1 MDICNLVWRN
11 RAFKWGGSDSK
22 QDQNALG
29 CTLTNNVILCLQRA
43 VDAREESLL
52 TLFSLSHSAVLAQF
66 SAECFRMLE
75 NVNDSEM
82 NRIRHAGPVTQK
94 SLQLLATNGGLKIT
108 YSDFR
113 VAVLRALGGKG
124 LGGIWDF
131 MHSTMISL
139 IQLTSGADSSRA
151 AS

>member
-1 MDICNLVWRN
+1 MYPAARVVLVYPK
-11 RAFKWGGSDSK
+11 AVSK
-22 QDQNALG
+22 AEM
-29 CTLTNNVILCLQRA
+29 LTISSNVILCLQRA

-94 SLQLLATNGGLKIT
+94 SLQLLATVRTAHN
-108 YSDFR
+108 SPR
-113 VAVLRALGGKG
+113 N
-124 LGGIWDF
+124 
-131 MHSTMISL
+131 
-139 IQLTSGADSSRA
+139 QLFD
-151 AS
+151 

>member
-1 MDICNLVWRN
+1 MGRIRLKTRPERPRLYTHKVRALSYTPPVVTFWARNAPAARVVLVYPK
-11 RAFKWGGSDSK
+11 AMSKAEMLTFGS
-22 QDQNALG
+22 
-29 CTLTNNVILCLQRA
+29 NVILCLQRA

-94 SLQLLATNGGLKIT
+94 SLQLLAT
-108 YSDFR
+108 
-113 VAVLRALGGKG
+113 V
-124 LGGIWDF
+124 
-131 MHSTMISL
+131 
-139 IQLTSGADSSRA
+139 RA
-151 AS
+151 AHKFPTELAL